1 MLPVNILFLVP
12 QQKEVAGV
20 WYRDHEGK
28 QFLKIALPADAWGMA
43 ATIKTRKG
51 VHKMTMDRWGDS
63 THKMSAYNS
72 RYQPSTRDQR
82 QIDRMK
88 RETMVLYPTLQPNL
102 VLPIRSP
109 GFSGGRGVF
118 PRVTGGLRG
127 LNWRAEGLRVQPPRN
142 ELEPER
148 EEGPSTSGF
157 YRQQREA
164 APFVTRRRFHRKSP
178 SRRPHRRTPYY
189 PPSPQ
194 YRGDSTSEDEVTK
207 APAAKGKYTDPTPTP
222 IPRDEHANMDQEESG
237 KEGDSPGY
245 ATPPEAMAKTTQ
257 QLHTALSNQLDKAL
271 QEVLDKPGPS
281 YLRKQGGGDREPTPG
296 PQTLKQGELKLAT
309 EKWFLEPNKV
319 RFMDEPDTYRANVG
333 RHREIQPRLMK
344 AKTYPHLVF
353 ADPPASPDREI
364 SKNPR
369 ERRAASNPPGEAYNA
384 APDSTTIQK
393 EPSLE
398 MHEAPPVP
406 LEPEV
411 EVIPHPG
418 APFPQK
424 DDSDCE
430 IVEPPMPFKPKKGW
444 AKKRMEQ
451 TKKTLVLCI
460 PRMDGPPVK
469 REEAGASQM
478 ENPAPQAEGN
488 DPGAGEAQE
497 PQPDSGNGSMDELD

>member
-1 MLPVNILFLVP
+1 
-12 QQKEVAGV
+12 
-20 WYRDHEGK
+20 
-28 QFLKIALPADAWGMA
+28 MA

-63 THKMSAYNS
+63 THKMSAYNN
-72 RYQPSTRDQR
+72 RYHPSNRDQR
-82 QIDRMK
+82 QIDRME
-88 RETMVLYPTLQPNL
+88 RETMVLYPTLQPNP
-102 VLPIRSP
+102 VLPKRTRGIRD
-109 GFSGGRGVF
+109 
-118 PRVTGGLRG
+118 
-127 LNWRAEGLRVQPPRN
+127 LNWRAEGLRVQPSRN

-178 SRRPHRRTPYY
+178 SRRPHRRMPY

-194 YRGDSTSEDEVTK
+194 YRGDSTSEDEAVQL
-207 APAAKGKYTDPTPTP
+207 PAAKGKYTDPTLTP
-222 IPRDEHANMDQEESG
+222 IPRDELASMDQEGSG
-237 KEGDSPGY
+237 KEEDSPGY
-245 ATPPEAMAKTTQ
+245 ATPPEAIPRTTQ

-271 QEVLDKPGPS
+271 QEALDKPGPS
-281 YLRKQGGGDREPTPG
+281 CLRKQGGGDREPTPG
-296 PQTLKQGELKLAT
+296 PQALKQGELNLAT

-333 RHREIQPRLMK
+333 RHREPQPRLMK

-353 ADPPASPDREI
+353 ADPPASPDKETSR
-364 SKNPR
+364 SPR
-369 ERRAASNPPGEAYNA
+369 EQRAASHPQEETPKIT
-384 APDSTTIQK
+384 PDSTTSQ
-393 EPSLE
+393 ELPSLE

-497 PQPDSGNGSMDELD
+497 PQPDSGNGSMDELE

>member
-1 MLPVNILFLVP
+1 M
-12 QQKEVAGV
+12 
-20 WYRDHEGK
+20 
-28 QFLKIALPADAWGMA
+28 PADAWGMA

-51 VHKMTMDRWGDS
+51 VHKLTMDRWEDS

-88 RETMVLYPTLQPNL
+88 RETMVLYPTLQPNP

-118 PRVTGGLRG
+118 PKLTGGLRG

-148 EEGPSTSGF
+148 EEEPSTSGF

-164 APFVTRRRFHRKSP
+164 APYVTRRRFHRKSP

-194 YRGDSTSEDEVTK
+194 YRGDSTSEDEVAQ

-222 IPRDEHANMDQEESG
+222 IPRDEHASMDQEESG
-237 KEGDSPGY
+237 KEEDSPGY

-257 QLHTALSNQLDKAL
+257 QLHTALSHQLDKAL
-271 QEVLDKPGPS
+271 QEALGKPGPS
-281 YLRKQGGGDREPTPG
+281 CLRKQGGGDREPTPG
-296 PQTLKQGELKLAT
+296 PQTLKQGELNMAT

-333 RHREIQPRLMK
+333 RHREPKPRLMK

-353 ADPPASPDREI
+353 ADPPASPDRETNK
-364 SKNPR
+364 SPR
-369 ERRAASNPPGEAYNA
+369 ERRAASNPPGETPKVT
-384 APDSTTIQK
+384 PDSTTSQK

-430 IVEPPMPFKPKKGW
+430 IVEPPCPSSQRRAGQRKGWSKPKRHW
-444 AKKRMEQ
+444 CCTSLEWMALQ
-451 TKKTLVLCI
+451 
-460 PRMDGPPVK
+460 
-469 REEAGASQM
+469 
-478 ENPAPQAEGN
+478 
-488 DPGAGEAQE
+488 
-497 PQPDSGNGSMDELD
+497 

>member
-1 MLPVNILFLVP
+1 M
-12 QQKEVAGV
+12 
-20 WYRDHEGK
+20 
-28 QFLKIALPADAWGMA
+28 PADAWGMA

-88 RETMVLYPTLQPNL
+88 RETMVLYPILAPNP
-102 VLPIRSP
+102 VLPKRIP
-109 GFSGGRGVF
+109 GFSEGQGVF

-142 ELEPER
+142 GLQPEN

-164 APFVTRRRFHRKSP
+164 APYVTRRRFHRKSP
-178 SRRPHRRTPYY
+178 SRRPHRRMPY

-194 YRGDSTSEDEVTK
+194 YRGDSTSEDEVVQ

-222 IPRDEHANMDQEESG
+222 IPRDGPANMDQEESG
-237 KEGDSPGY
+237 KEEDSPGY

-257 QLHTALSNQLDKAL
+257 QLHTALSHQLDKAL
-271 QEVLDKPGPS
+271 QEALGKPGPS
-281 YLRKQGGGDREPTPG
+281 CLRKQGGGDREPTPG
-296 PQTLKQGELKLAT
+296 PQALKQGELNLAT

-319 RFMDEPDTYRANVG
+319 RFIDEPDTYRANVG
-333 RHREIQPRLMK
+333 RHREPHPRLMK

-353 ADPPASPDREI
+353 ADPPASPDRET
-364 SKNPR
+364 SKSPR
-369 ERRAASNPPGEAYNA
+369 DKRAASNPPGETSDAT
-384 APDSTTIQK
+384 PDSTTSQT

-497 PQPDSGNGSMDELD
+497 PQPDSGNGSMDELE

>member
-1 MLPVNILFLVP
+1 
-12 QQKEVAGV
+12 
-20 WYRDHEGK
+20 
-28 QFLKIALPADAWGMA
+28 MA
-43 ATIKTRKG
+43 TTIKTRKG

-63 THKMSAYNS
+63 THKMSAYNN

-88 RETMVLYPTLQPNL
+88 RETMVLYPTIAPNP
-102 VLPIRSP
+102 VLPKRIP
-109 GFSGGRGVF
+109 GFSGSQGVF

-142 ELEPER
+142 GLEPEN

-164 APFVTRRRFHRKSP
+164 APYVTRRRFHRKSP

-194 YRGDSTSEDEVTK
+194 YRCDSTSEDEAVQ

-222 IPRDEHANMDQEESG
+222 IPRDEPANMDQEESG
-237 KEGDSPGY
+237 KEEGSPGY
-245 ATPPEAMAKTTQ
+245 ATPPEAIAKTTQ
-257 QLHTALSNQLDKAL
+257 QLHIALSNHLDKAL
-271 QEVLDKPGPS
+271 QEALDKPGPS
-281 YLRKQGGGDREPTPG
+281 CLRKQGGGDREPTPG
-296 PQTLKQGELKLAT
+296 PQVLKQGELNLAT

-333 RHREIQPRLMK
+333 RHREPQPRLMK

-353 ADPPASPDREI
+353 ADPPASPDRET
-364 SKNPR
+364 SKSPR
-369 ERRAASNPPGEAYNA
+369 ERRAASNPPGEASKTT
-384 APDSTTIQK
+384 PDSTTIQK

-411 EVIPHPG
+411 EVIPYPG
-418 APFPQK
+418 APFSQK

-478 ENPAPQAEGN
+478 ENPAPQAEGE
-488 DPGAGEAQE
+488 DPGAGEAQD
-497 PQPDSGNGSMDELD
+497 PQPDSGNGSMDEQD

>member
-1 MLPVNILFLVP
+1 
-12 QQKEVAGV
+12 
-20 WYRDHEGK
+20 
-28 QFLKIALPADAWGMA
+28 MA

-63 THKMSAYNS
+63 THKMSAYNN

-88 RETMVLYPTLQPNL
+88 RETMVLYPILAPNP
-102 VLPIRSP
+102 VLPKRIP
-109 GFSGGRGVF
+109 GFSGGQGVF

-142 ELEPER
+142 GLEPEN

-164 APFVTRRRFHRKSP
+164 APYVIRRKFHRKSP

-194 YRGDSTSEDEVTK
+194 YRCDSTSEDEAVQ

-222 IPRDEHANMDQEESG
+222 IPRDEPASMDQEESG
-237 KEGDSPGY
+237 KEEDSPGY
-245 ATPPEAMAKTTQ
+245 ATPPETITRTTQ

-271 QEVLDKPGPS
+271 QEALDKPGPS
-281 YLRKQGGGDREPTPG
+281 CLRKQGGGDREPTPG
-296 PQTLKQGELKLAT
+296 PQVLKQGKLNLAT

-333 RHREIQPRLMK
+333 RHREPQPRLMK

-353 ADPPASPDREI
+353 ADPPASPDKETSR
-364 SKNPR
+364 SPR
-369 ERRAASNPPGEAYNA
+369 EQRAASNPPGETPKVT
-384 APDSTTIQK
+384 PDSTTIQE

-411 EVIPHPG
+411 VVVPCPG
-418 APFPQK
+418 VPTPKEK
-424 DDSDCE
+424 DDSDCK

-469 REEAGASQM
+469 KDEAGASQM

-497 PQPDSGNGSMDELD
+497 PQPDSGNGSMDELE

>member
-1 MLPVNILFLVP
+1 M
-12 QQKEVAGV
+12 
-20 WYRDHEGK
+20 
-28 QFLKIALPADAWGMA
+28 PADAWGMA

-51 VHKMTMDRWGDS
+51 VHKLTMDRWGDS
-63 THKMSAYNS
+63 THKMSSYNN

-88 RETMVLYPTLQPNL
+88 RETMVLYPTLQPNP

-109 GFSGGRGVF
+109 GFSGDRGVF
-118 PRVTGGLRG
+118 PRLTGGLRG

-148 EEGPSTSGF
+148 EQGPSTSGF

-164 APFVTRRRFHRKSP
+164 APYVTRRRFHRKSP

-194 YRGDSTSEDEVTK
+194 YRGDSTSEDEAVQV
-207 APAAKGKYTDPTPTP
+207 PAAKGRYTDPTPTP
-222 IPRDEHANMDQEESG
+222 IPRDEPDSMEEKEGSG
-237 KEGDSPGY
+237 KEEDSPGY
-245 ATPPEAMAKTTQ
+245 ATPPEGIPKTTQ
-257 QLHTALSNQLDKAL
+257 QLHTALSNQLDRAL
-271 QEVLDKPGPS
+271 QEALDKPGPS
-281 YLRKQGGGDREPTPG
+281 CLRKQGGGDREPTPG
-296 PQTLKQGELKLAT
+296 PQALKQGELNLAT

-319 RFMDEPDTYRANVG
+319 RFLDEPDTYRANVG
-333 RHREIQPRLMK
+333 RHRETQPRLMK

-353 ADPPASPDREI
+353 ADPPASPDRET
-364 SKNPR
+364 SKSPR
-369 ERRAASNPPGEAYNA
+369 DRRAASNPPGETLKVT
-384 APDSTTIQK
+384 PDSTTSQ
-393 EPSLE
+393 ELPSLE
-398 MHEAPPVP
+398 MHDAPPVP

-411 EVIPHPG
+411 EVIHHPQ
-418 APFPQK
+418 APPPQK

-478 ENPAPQAEGN
+478 ENPAPQAEGE
-488 DPGAGEAQE
+488 DPGAGEEQN
-497 PQPDSGNGSMDELD
+497 PQPDSGNGSMDELE